1 MNKKNNE
8 YRISH
13 PDLVKMFEN
22 TLRIEFSDEDSR
34 IISGYEEKATKISAF
49 TDIILQMA
57 TRYTYIK
64 GINNIRLMQHK
75 IFDCIHMYRED
86 SFFRENNMDKN
97 NKIRLELQK
106 LIDQLHLSK
115 NAMEKLSKMV
125 IVENEDLS
133 SKLDNVKINVE
144 VLLDYLEQKRN
155 SIQFIPTA
163 NVL

>member
-1 MNKKNNE
+1 
-8 YRISH
+8 
-13 PDLVKMFEN
+13 
-22 TLRIEFSDEDSR
+22 
-34 IISGYEEKATKISAF
+34 
-49 TDIILQMA
+49 
-57 TRYTYIK
+57 
-64 GINNIRLMQHK
+64 
-75 IFDCIHMYRED
+75 MYRED

-133 SKLDNVKINVE
+133 SKLDNVKNNVE